1 VPVSSTGRPQSAAR
15 RGQGGP
21 AAVPEVPWRDR
32 QTAVRHSTAI
42 SESLTSHI
50 NMIIV
55 IAVFLQ
61 LVSLVIIVHTH
72 NCFSKTNM
80 ASVHVHVF
88 FPPAFSEDDIQLVH
102 TREDVQRSDSED
114 HRSKGEGNSS
124 TETEGCT
131 TDNTVRVLVISLQK

>member
-1 VPVSSTGRPQSAAR
+1 VPVSSTGRPQSAAS

-50 NMIIV
+50 TMVIV

-61 LVSLVIIVHTH
+61 LASLFIIVHTR

-80 ASVHVHVF
+80 ASVYVF
-88 FPPAFSEDDIQLVH
+88 VPPAFSEDDIQLVH